1 MNLKNEIMLIT
12 YADSMGNNLK
22 ELHELLNQ
30 HYQNAV
36 GGVHILP
43 FFPSSADRGFA
54 PMCYDKV
61 DEKFGDFSDVEALG
75 KEYYLMFDFMV
86 NHISASSVY
95 FKDFLEKKYNYT
107 LQEDEIVYLTIHVHR
122 VVHKTKGGMK

>member
-86 NHISASSVY
+86 NHRS
-95 FKDFLEKKYNYT
+95 E
-107 LQEDEIVYLTIHVHR
+107 ERR
-122 VVHKTKGGMK
+122 VGKECRIGCRSRWSPYH